1 MSALHCIN
9 IKASNGKFRVKSTGC
24 NAADFPQMQNK
35 SDFTEE
41 GQTRVSEPPL
51 SRIFFP
57 FSSFEGAVKVGYV
70 RSSAAAEGE
79 REGGGGGGPPSVHL
93 PPAKMQLQ
101 AATASSEL
109 NRSFNMSSEESEKG

>member
-1 MSALHCIN
+1 
-9 IKASNGKFRVKSTGC
+9 
-24 NAADFPQMQNK
+24 MQNK
-35 SDFTEE
+35 SDFTGE